1 MKETQLSYSDY
12 LGISTYL
19 MKHRA
24 FNLYFGKSIA
34 SDARGPGSNPVIDNY
49 LALTFEKSNISKKIL
64 GLAHF
69 KQQKRSPRHSNN
81 LLHHL
86 FFQSIFNLLVWSHF
100 SFALYSY
107 NDTDNIPWKHS
118 THSWLKTHT
127 HTIDCLWSPS
137 LDSQH
142 HPAIYWEHSSLQDIC
157 DFHHCQPFWL
167 WTQMSRREECSYSV
181 DFAQ

>member
-1 MKETQLSYSDY
+1 MHTQFWFIYTLSNRSNTGLLLTQTLFDIIMKHMKETQLSYSDY

-81 LLHHL
+81 LLRHL
-86 FFQSIFNLLVWSHF
+86 FFQSIFNLLV
-100 SFALYSY
+100 
-107 NDTDNIPWKHS
+107 
-118 THSWLKTHT
+118 
-127 HTIDCLWSPS
+127 
-137 LDSQH
+137 
-142 HPAIYWEHSSLQDIC
+142 
-157 DFHHCQPFWL
+157 
-167 WTQMSRREECSYSV
+167 
-181 DFAQ
+181 

>member
-1 MKETQLSYSDY
+1 MKHMKETQLSYSDY

-69 KQQKRSPRHSNN
+69 KQQKQDILITYCAICSFSPFSIYLFEAIF
-81 LLHHL
+81 LLHFTATMILTIFHG
-86 FFQSIFNLLVWSHF
+86 SIQPTLDLK
-100 SFALYSY
+100 L
-107 NDTDNIPWKHS
+107 TLIP
-118 THSWLKTHT
+118 
-127 HTIDCLWSPS
+127 
-137 LDSQH
+137 
-142 HPAIYWEHSSLQDIC
+142 
-157 DFHHCQPFWL
+157 
-167 WTQMSRREECSYSV
+167 
-181 DFAQ
+181 